1 MSIIVWWRWKFKLNE
16 GKREPNTF
24 AYKFVFI
31 ALNKGIL
38 RSGRQFFP
46 SNSSFFPY
54 LICSAHSHYCYNLFI
69 CVWNLLRLINIHSFI
84 QRWHANWN
92 EHDRIISMECA
103 TTKKSESYVNAFML
117 TPLNS
122 ISFALLFISFFS
134 TSVLTWLAIAI
145 AFGFGFGLGFSLD
158 NLPFTSF

>member
-1 MSIIVWWRWKFKLNE
+1 M
-16 GKREPNTF
+16 
-24 AYKFVFI
+24 
-31 ALNKGIL
+31 
-38 RSGRQFFP
+38 
-46 SNSSFFPY
+46 
-54 LICSAHSHYCYNLFI
+54 
-69 CVWNLLRLINIHSFI
+69 WNLLRLINIHSFI

-134 TSVLTWLAIAI
+134 TSVLTWLAIA
-145 AFGFGFGLGFSLD
+145 FGFGFGFSLD
-158 NLPFTSF
+158 NLPFISFQISSLSRISLHLCTNVFHFSFTFFITHFTQIEVNFPELVLFVSHFHPIQRKDCSITNNY